1 MTLPIWMVS
10 MFILGVVVLG
20 LCFLFLRACEKI

>member
-10 MFILGVVVLG
+10 MFILGVVALG